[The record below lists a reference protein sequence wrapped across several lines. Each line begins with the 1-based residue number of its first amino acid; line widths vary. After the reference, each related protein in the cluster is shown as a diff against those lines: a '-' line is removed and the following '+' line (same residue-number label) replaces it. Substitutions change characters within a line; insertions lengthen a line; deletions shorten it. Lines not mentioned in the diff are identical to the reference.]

1 MKKRILSIMLTLCMV
16 FCLVPI
22 SVFAEGET
30 GVALDGINFP
40 DATFRT
46 YIAERFDTDRD
57 GNLSDAEIAAV
68 TKIECYERGIGDLTG
83 IEHFTALTYLD
94 CDSNPI
100 KKLDVSRY
108 TALEHL
114 LCSGTG
120 LTVLDVSH
128 NTALK
133 ELRCN
138 RNQLTALDVT
148 HNKALEELQC
158 NNNQLT
164 TLDVSQNTALKK
176 LQFGGNKLTSWDITN
191 NKALEE
197 LACDDAGLT
206 ALDVSHNTALKA
218 LWCNDNQ
225 LTALD
230 VSKNINLKRLY
241 CYNNLLTVLDVSHN
255 AALETL
261 MCSGNR
267 LTSMDL
273 SRNTELRSY
282 EGFNNAYQIVLDE
295 NRTFDL
301 SALPGSFDVSKARN
315 WKGGTVSGTTL
326 TVPNDRDTITYD
338 YICGKYERTFTLT
351 CSKASYTVTFLGSWA
366 AAQTVFHGEKATK
379 PANPIKPGYRFLG
392 WYEGYSLYNF
402 DTPVTKN
409 ITLNDGWEL
418 CDHSGSTKLPDCT
431 TSVTCTE
438 CSGTIAALGHDFSA
452 SLWQHDKDTHWKKC
466 SRCEVKNDENPH
478 DWNSGKVTVKPT
490 CMTAGEKVF
499 TCDKCDATK
508 IESIQANGHNWN
520 QDWQHNKTH
529 HWHECF
535 NADCDVKNNDS
546 AKDGYGAHT
555 GGTAT
560 CTEKAK
566 CEVCNENYG
575 SLDVNNHTGIAEW
588 TKDAQGHEKKWSCC
602 GAVIVASEAHEWTD
616 GICQECGYGCLH
628 TDADKN
634 HICDICGKIISNHE
648 DANKDHVCDFCEK
661 IISNHEDANKDHI
674 CDYCNKIIS
683 NHVDTDKNHVCDFCE
698 KVISNHEDS
707 DKNHICDY
715 CGKIISNHEDT
726 DNNHICDY
734 CGKIIT
740 NHTGGKATCKDR
752 AVCEVCGKAY
762 GELDAN
768 NHSNLKHIEAKA
780 ATKDAEG
787 NIEYWYCEG
796 CGKYYS
802 DAAATKEIKK
812 TDTVT
817 AKLPDDSKSPQ
828 TGDNGNLM
836 LWFTLLFI
844 SGGVCTALT
853 VKRKKLYR
861 HGGNAK

>member
-1 MKKRILSIMLTLCMV
+1 MKKRLLSILLTLCMV
-16 FCLVPI
+16 LCLVPTG
-22 SVFAEGET
+22 VFAEGET

-40 DATFRT
+40 DATFRI
-46 YIAERFDTDRD
+46 YIAERFDTDKD

-100 KKLDVSRY
+100 NKLDVSRY

-120 LTVLDVSH
+120 LTVLDVSR

-138 RNQLTALDVT
+138 RNQLTVLDVS
-148 HNKALEELQC
+148 HNTALEELLC

-164 TLDVSQNTALKK
+164 TLDVSQNIALKR

-191 NKALEE
+191 NVALEE
-197 LACDDAGLT
+197 LACDGAGLT
-206 ALDVSHNTALKA
+206 ALDVSHNIALKD
-218 LWCNDNQ
+218 LWCQDNQ

-230 VSKNINLKRLY
+230 VSKNINLKRL
-241 CYNNLLTVLDVSHN
+241 CCDNNLLTVLDVSHN

-267 LTSMDL
+267 LTSMDI

-282 EGFNNAYQIVLDE
+282 EGFDNAYQIGLDE

-338 YICGKYERTFTLT
+338 YICGRYERTFTLT
-351 CSKASYTVTFLGSWA
+351 CSKASYTVTFLGGQT
-366 AAQTVFHGEKATK
+366 AAQTVFHGEKATR
-379 PANPIKPGYRFLG
+379 PANPIIPGYRFLG

-409 ITLNDGWEL
+409 ITLNDGWEF
-418 CDHSGSTKLPDCT
+418 CDHSGSTAQPTCT

-452 SLWQHDKDTHWKKC
+452 SVWQHDKDTHWKKC
-466 SRCEVKNDENPH
+466 ARCDAKNDENPH
-478 DWNSGKVTVKPT
+478 DWDSGKVTVKPT

-499 TCDKCDATK
+499 TCDKCGATK
-508 IESIQANGHNWN
+508 IESIQANGHNWA
-520 QDWQHNKTH
+520 QEWQHNETH
-529 HWHECF
+529 HWHECL
-535 NADCDVKNNDS
+535 NADCDVKHNDS
-546 AKDGYGAHT
+546 AKDGYGA
-555 GGTAT
+555 
-560 CTEKAK
+560 
-566 CEVCNENYG
+566 
-575 SLDVNNHTGIAEW
+575 
-588 TKDAQGHEKKWSCC
+588 
-602 GAVIVASEAHEWTD
+602 
-616 GICQECGYGCLH
+616 H

-648 DANKDHVCDFCEK
+648 DADKDHVCDYCKKTISNHEDTDKNHVCDYCKKTISNHKDANKDHICDFCEKIISNHEDTDKDHICDFCEKIISNHKDANKDHICDFCEKIISNHEDTDKDHICDFCEK
-661 IISNHEDANKDHI
+661 IISNHEDADSDHI
-674 CDYCNKIIS
+674 CD
-683 NHVDTDKNHVCDFCE
+683 F
-698 KVISNHEDS
+698 
-707 DKNHICDY
+707 
-715 CGKIISNHEDT
+715 CGKV
-726 DNNHICDY
+726 
-734 CGKIIT
+734 IT
-740 NHTGGKATCKDR
+740 NHSGGKATCKDH
-752 AVCEVCGKAY
+752 AICAFCGKAY
-762 GELDAN
+762 GEMDP
-768 NHSNLKHIEAKA
+768 NHHAGLTHIDAKA

-796 CGKYYS
+796 CNKYYS
-802 DAAATKEIKK
+802 DASAAREITKAA
-812 TDTVT
+812 TVT
-817 AKLPDDSKSPQ
+817 ARLPKGGKSPM
-828 TGDNGNLM
+828 TGEHRNLL
-836 LWFTLLFI
+836 LWTALFFI
-844 SGGVCTALT
+844 SGGVCTAIRI
-853 VKRKKLYR
+853 KRRKPLSKR
-861 HGGNAK
+861 R